1 MPLLVLQRGDVP
13 RNDKKSPTT
22 ISLSYFKLSRYN
34 MANKAEWIRRNMKHI
49 VITAELIEEEEG
61 GYTVYCPE
69 LDIYTQGD
77 DIEDAIKNLKEAAE
91 LHIEELGIENIRLKE
106 IKRRQIE
113 LVM

>member
-1 MPLLVLQRGDVP
+1 
-13 RNDKKSPTT
+13 
-22 ISLSYFKLSRYN
+22 
-34 MANKAEWIRRNMKHI
+34 MKRI
-49 VITAELIEEEEG
+49 TITAELIEEEEG